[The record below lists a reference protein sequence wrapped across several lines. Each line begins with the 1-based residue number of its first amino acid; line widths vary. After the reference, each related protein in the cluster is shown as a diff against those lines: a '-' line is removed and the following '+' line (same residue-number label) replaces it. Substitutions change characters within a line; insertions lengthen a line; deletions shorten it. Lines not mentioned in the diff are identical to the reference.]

1 MLQNSRSQIERRNC
15 LVLADGREGVQEC
28 LERVPGGEVFEED
41 PHGYPCAYE
50 DGGPGQNLGIAMDD
64 GMSLHLSTSLSATI
78 AKTGSKSADIRGMRN
93 EEFRIIAIRRLRSLA
108 NILFFDRKPG
118 AKEPWTK
125 AVWVYDLRT
134 NRHFTLETPHFT
146 RADLDEFVECYQP
159 DDRHNRKAT
168 WSADNA
174 EGRSRPYSYEAIL
187 ARDKVSLDVFWLRDE
202 TLEDSANLPDPHVL
216 AEEIAEDLRAGLEQI
231 ESVLVDLQQRAAVRS
246 E

>member
-1 MLQNSRSQIERRNC
+1 MLQNSRSKLERRNC

-28 LERVPGGEVFEED
+28 LERVSGGEVFEED

-78 AKTGSKSADIRGMRN
+78 AKTGSKSADVWGMRN

-134 NRHFTLETPHFT
+134 NRHFTLKTRRLT
-146 RADLDEFVECYQP
+146 RADLDE
-159 DDRHNRKAT
+159 
-168 WSADNA
+168 
-174 EGRSRPYSYEAIL
+174 
-187 ARDKVSLDVFWLRDE
+187 FWLRDE

-216 AEEIAEDLRAGLEQI
+216 AEEIAEDLRASLEQI